1 MKIDELISILLIK
14 KKDIFKFIFIFLLI
28 NTLALF
34 FLEKKFISKATILPH
49 KTSIGGLPSSLS
61 SLSGLMDLDMSSSE
75 STFSPDIYP
84 SIIQS
89 EDLAEI
95 ILNKKYVFEN
105 EELTLFEIL
114 SKKKI
119 FKNEKKRK
127 KAFNKISK
135 SLREDYLNV
144 SYSNFTDLIK
154 VSFSSKDPH
163 LSNDVLKDIVYQ
175 TEIINNNIFNR
186 KQIEKVSFL
195 KNRID
200 EVKLELVI
208 NENLMIDF
216 MDNNSVKNQSLSPTL
231 ELELKRLQRE
241 VNLKSQ
247 VLLSLNQQYEIAK
260 IDLEDSSS
268 VLHIIDSP
276 SVPVKP
282 SFPQPIVFTIFSI
295 FLGIVSG
302 IYYRGISEYLKKFY

>member
-1 MKIDELISILLIK
+1 M
-14 KKDIFKFIFIFLLI
+14 
-28 NTLALF
+28 
-34 FLEKKFISKATILPH
+34 
-49 KTSIGGLPSSLS
+49 
-61 SLSGLMDLDMSSSE
+61 
-75 STFSPDIYP
+75 
-84 SIIQS
+84 
-89 EDLAEI
+89 
-95 ILNKKYVFEN
+95 
-105 EELTLFEIL
+105 
-114 SKKKI
+114 
-119 FKNEKKRK
+119 
-127 KAFNKISK
+127 
-135 SLREDYLNV
+135 
-144 SYSNFTDLIK
+144 
-154 VSFSSKDPH
+154 SFSSKDPY

-175 TEIINNNIFNR
+175 TEIINNKIFNQ

-200 EVKLELVI
+200 EVKVELI
-208 NENLMIDF
+208 ANENLMIDF

-295 FLGIVSG
+295 FLGILSG
-302 IYYRGISEYLKKFY
+302 IYFRDIFKYLKKFY